1 MGEKFKILVIDDEEV
16 VRDSCRMIIT
26 DDTHIIESANNG
38 QQGLLMLEK
47 KDFAIIILDLNMPG
61 ISGIE
66 VLKEIKLKYFDTI
79 VIVITGYPTIDS
91 AVEAMKLGAYDFL
104 PKPFTPEGLRL
115 IVKRA
120 IEKKKLSLE
129 NMALRSE
136 LMLDKKNE
144 IVIGNSP
151 KMRKIENVIQKVA
164 PRNTTILITGESGT
178 GKEIFAHLIHN
189 LSQRRDKVFMT
200 LDCGALV
207 ENLFESEL
215 FGHTKGSFTGAMS
228 TKYGRFELAK
238 DGTIFLDEI
247 GNISPTIQGKLLR
260 VLQEGEICRIGSSQ
274 VINIDTRI
282 IAATNK
288 DIKSS
293 AKKGEFR
300 EDLFYRLCV
309 VWIHLP
315 PLRER
320 REDISEF
327 VNFFLKKYSTKNKKE
342 VNNISSEAMKL
353 LLNYEWPGNIR
364 ELENT
369 IERAIVFTENNTIK
383 PKDLFYYGFSLNKE
397 KEYKD
402 NKASISSLA
411 DSEKELI
418 IKTLEH
424 FNWHKGKTA
433 NSLKI
438 DRKTLYRN
446 LKKYGIELCQQIA
459 VGI

>member
-1 MGEKFKILVIDDEEV
+1 MGERFKILVIDDEEI
-16 VRDSCRMIIT
+16 VRDSCRMIIAH
-26 DDTHIIESANNG
+26 DNHIVESADNG

-47 KDFAIIILDLNMPG
+47 EDFSIVILDLKMPG

-66 VLKEIKLKYFDTI
+66 VLKEIKQKYFETI

-136 LMLDKKNE
+136 LMLEKKRE

-151 KMRKIENVIQKVA
+151 KMMEINNIIRKVA
-164 PRNTTILITGESGT
+164 PTDTTVLITGESGT

-189 LSQRRDKVFMT
+189 LSQRRDKVFVT

-247 GNISPTIQGKLLR
+247 GNISTNIQGKLLR
-260 VLQEGEICRIGSSQ
+260 VLQEGEISRIGSPQ

-288 DIKSS
+288 DIKLS
-293 AKKGEFR
+293 AQRGEFR

-320 REDISEF
+320 REDIPEF
-327 VNFFLKKYSTKNKKE
+327 INFFVKRYSAKKKKE
-342 VNNISSEAMKL
+342 VNNISSKAMKL

-369 IERAIVFTENNTIK
+369 IERAIVFTEDNTIK
-383 PKDLFYYGFSLNKE
+383 PEDLFYYGFSINRE
-397 KEYKD
+397 KEYED
-402 NKASISSLA
+402 TKASIKNLA
-411 DSEKELI
+411 DTEKELI
-418 IKTLEH
+418 LKTLEH
-424 FNWHKGKTA
+424 FNGHKGKTA
-433 NSLKI
+433 NSLGI

-446 LKKYGIELCQQIA
+446 LIKYGIEK
-459 VGI
+459 